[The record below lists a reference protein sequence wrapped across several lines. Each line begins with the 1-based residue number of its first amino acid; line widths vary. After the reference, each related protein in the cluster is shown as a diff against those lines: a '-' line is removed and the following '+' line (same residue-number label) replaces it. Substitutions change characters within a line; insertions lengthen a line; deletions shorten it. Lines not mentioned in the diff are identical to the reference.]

1 MRRTGGVRRDPLPS
15 GAEALGC
22 GHSQKGNH
30 MKTLPLGRTGLTVSA
45 LCLGTMTWGNQN
57 SEAEGHAQA
66 DMAVDHGVTFWD
78 TAEMYPVN
86 PIRAET
92 VGRTEEIIGTWI
104 AARGGRDRL
113 VLATKVTG
121 AGMGQVRDGAPITGA
136 LMRQAVEGS
145 LRRMQTDYIDLY
157 QLHWPNRGSYHFRQI
172 WRYQPKTD
180 QAAVVAH
187 MTDVL
192 ETARALQAEG
202 KVRHFGL
209 SNESVWGA
217 AKWLSLAAAMGAPR
231 MMTVQNEYSLLCR
244 QFDSD
249 WAEMAAMEAMPLLA
263 FSPLA
268 CGLLSGKYAGDVTP
282 EGTRRVNAPDLGG
295 RITARVFPAV
305 AAYLG
310 VAGAH
315 GLDPNQ
321 MALAW
326 CLTRPFPVIPIIGA
340 SSPAQLAVNLG
351 AADLMLSSEVLADID
366 AVHRMHPQPY

>member
-1 MRRTGGVRRDPLPS
+1 MR
-15 GAEALGC
+15 
-22 GHSQKGNH
+22 QI
-30 MKTLPLGRTGLTVSA
+30 PLGRTGLTVSDI
-45 LCLGTMTWGNQN
+45 CLGTMTWGNRN
-57 SEAEGHAQA
+57 TEAEGHAQIA
-66 DMAVDHGVTFWD
+66 LALDHGVTFWD

-92 VGRTEEIIGTWI
+92 VGRTEEIIGSWI
-104 AARGGRDRL
+104 AGRGGRDRL

-121 AGMGQVRDGAPITGA
+121 AGMGQVRGGAPITGA
-136 LMRQAVEGS
+136 VLREAVEGS
-145 LRRMQTDYIDLY
+145 LRRLGTDYIDLY

-172 WRYQPKTD
+172 WRYQPKVD

-202 KVRHFGL
+202 KVRHFGV

-315 GLDPNQ
+315 GVDPSQ
-321 MALAW
+321 MAIAW

-340 SSPAQLAVNLG
+340 SSVAQLAVNLG
-351 AADLMLSSEVLADID
+351 AADLTLSPDLLADID